1 MSIELKILAWGCVL
15 ALVHIFAA
23 AQVRTR
29 QYGTKWNMGA
39 RDEDLPPPRPLVGR
53 LERAQANF
61 FETFPVVIAAILA
74 IEVAHL
80 NNNLTALAAML
91 WLGARALYIPLY
103 AAGVPVVRTLVFT
116 VSFAGI
122 VMLLWRLLA

>member
-1 MSIELKILAWGCVL
+1 MS
-15 ALVHIFAA
+15 
-23 AQVRTR
+23 
-29 QYGTKWNMGA
+29 A

-61 FETFPVVIAAILA
+61 FETFPVVIAAIIA

-80 NNNLTALAAML
+80 NNNTTTLGAML
-91 WLGARALYIPLY
+91 WLGARALYLPLY
-103 AAGVPVVRTLVFT
+103 VAGVPVVRSLVFT